1 MLASSSLLTETA
13 DLASTKTA
21 GAATASDEAFA
32 NVRDIA
38 SAADELA
45 VSVTEID
52 RQVAYS
58 STISTKAINEA
69 ARTNDAVREL
79 DQASRRIGD
88 VIGLI
93 TDIAGQTNLLALNAT
108 IEAARAGEAGRGFAV
123 VAGEVK
129 ALSSQTAKAT
139 EEISAQVQDIQN
151 ATSQAVHAIQ
161 AIGSTIAEI
170 DGISNDI
177 AAAVDQQG
185 AATREIAGNVQQAS
199 NGTRD
204 VNDNILRV
212 TRASDEA
219 GRAVSKML
227 DAANGLSSQSD
238 RLKTEV
244 AGFLGSLQVA

>member
-1 MLASSSLLTETA
+1 VRQERISAEIEDFGTEIASSLSELGRLFEQMLASSSLLTETA

-45 VSVTEID
+45 ASVTEID

-58 STISTKAINEA
+58 SVISTKAVNEA

-93 TDIAGQTNLLALNAT
+93 TNIAGQTNLLALNAT
-108 IEAARAGEAGRGFAV
+108 IEAARAIEAGRGFAV

-139 EEISAQVQDIQN
+139 EEIGTQIAAMQD
-151 ATSQAVHAIQ
+151 ATQRSITAIA
-161 AIGSTIAEI
+161 AIETTIREIGDISSTIASAI
-170 DGISNDI
+170 P
-177 AAAVDQQG
+177 AP
-185 AATREIAGNVQQAS
+185 
-199 NGTRD
+199 
-204 VNDNILRV
+204 LPP
-212 TRASDEA
+212 
-219 GRAVSKML
+219 L
-227 DAANGLSSQSD
+227 
-238 RLKTEV
+238 
-244 AGFLGSLQVA
+244 